1 MRALVYGLAVTGE
14 ATVRALRG
22 RGWSVVV
29 ADDRATDETRQLAA
43 DLDVGLV
50 ERPSAADLATLVADI
65 DLVSPSPGLPEDHA
79 LMAAAA
85 TAGVPTW
92 SEIELAYRWEQERP
106 GGGRPLLAV
115 TGTDGK
121 TTTTLLAAAMLEA
134 SGRKVALAGNN
145 DLPLVS
151 AIDLDVDVFVVECSS
166 FRLALT
172 EQFRGEAA
180 TWLNLAPDHLDWHRS
195 LDSYEG
201 AKANVWAHQRPDDVA
216 IGYAADVIVSR
227 HLATA
232 PGRHVTFGAAGA
244 DYRAVG
250 DELVGPDGP
259 ITSIDA
265 MRRSLP
271 HDVTNALAAAATVLE
286 PGLASVDGV
295 GAALADFEGP
305 SHRIQFVAE
314 ADEIAWFDDSKATT
328 PHAAAT
334 AISGFHH
341 VVLVAGGRN
350 KGLDLTP
357 LAAVVDHVRAVVAI
371 GEAAPEVAAVFRGRV
386 PVEEASSMPDAVHAA
401 RRLARPGDAVLLSP
415 ACASFDWYPNYAARG
430 DDFTRLVLDELG
442 VRT

>member
-1 MRALVYGLAVTGE
+1 
-14 ATVRALRG
+14 
-22 RGWSVVV
+22 
-29 ADDRATDETRQLAA
+29 
-43 DLDVGLV
+43 
-50 ERPSAADLATLVADI
+50 
-65 DLVSPSPGLPEDHA
+65 
-79 LMAAAA
+79 
-85 TAGVPTW
+85 
-92 SEIELAYRWEQERP
+92 
-106 GGGRPLLAV
+106 
-115 TGTDGK
+115 
-121 TTTTLLAAAMLEA
+121 
-134 SGRKVALAGNN
+134 
-145 DLPLVS
+145 
-151 AIDLDVDVFVVECSS
+151 
-166 FRLALT
+166 
-172 EQFRGEAA
+172 
-180 TWLNLAPDHLDWHRS
+180 
-195 LDSYEG
+195 
-201 AKANVWAHQRPDDVA
+201 
-216 IGYAADVIVSR
+216 
-227 HLATA
+227 
-232 PGRHVTFGAAGA
+232 
-244 DYRAVG
+244 
-250 DELVGPDGP
+250 
-259 ITSIDA
+259 

-286 PGLASVDGV
+286 PGLGRVDGV

-350 KGLDLTP
+350 KGLDLRP

-386 PVEEASSMPDAVHAA
+386 PVEEASSMPAAVHAA

>member
-1 MRALVYGLAVTGE
+1 M
-14 ATVRALRG
+14 
-22 RGWSVVV
+22 
-29 ADDRATDETRQLAA
+29 
-43 DLDVGLV
+43 
-50 ERPSAADLATLVADI
+50 
-65 DLVSPSPGLPEDHA
+65 
-79 LMAAAA
+79 AA
-85 TAGVPTW
+85 TAAAGVPSW

-106 GGGRPLLAV
+106 GGARPLLAV

-151 AIDLDVDVFVVECSS
+151 AIELDVDVFVVECSS

-195 LDSYEG
+195 LDSYED

-216 IGYAADVIVSR
+216 IGYAADAIVSR

-250 DELVGPDGP
+250 DELVGPVGP

-286 PGLASVDGV
+286 PGLGRVDGV

-350 KGLDLTP
+350 KGLDLRP

-386 PVEEASSMPDAVHAA
+386 PVEEASSMPAAVHAA